1 MKNDDSDNVIRK
13 DLLDLSD
20 LIVRYPLVP
29 SQICTIIDEQLQG
42 GISRETYERIV
53 LSLRVLV
60 GHASTRII
68 IESSKILND
77 EFFDQLERSNPEAAE
92 LGTIRFLRELTAK
105 YGTRVK
111 DAFFLSFRHT
121 EDDWRTADV
130 AAFKRADG
138 DSWFVELDLM
148 KYNGGRITLRM
159 SPLSAFQLTHLLM
172 TELHKLPSEVIDEDM
187 ALKLRDSA
195 MILKDKFSV
204 IKGVHQLDGYA

>member
-1 MKNDDSDNVIRK
+1 VTSEDSDNVIRK
-13 DLLDLSD
+13 DLLELSD
-20 LIVRYPLVP
+20 LIVRHPAVP
-29 SQICTIIDEQLQG
+29 SQICKIVDEQLQG

-68 IESSKILND
+68 TESSKILND
-77 EFFDQLERSNPEAAE
+77 EFFDQLERSNPEVAE
-92 LGTIRFLRELTAK
+92 SGTIRFLRELTAR

-130 AAFKRADG
+130 AAYKRADG
-138 DSWFVELDLM
+138 DGWFVELDLM
-148 KYNGGRITLRM
+148 KYSGGRVLLRM

-172 TELHKLPSEVIDEDM
+172 KELEKFPSEVIDEDM

-195 MILKDKFSV
+195 AILKDKFSV
-204 IKGVHQLDGYA
+204 IEGTHHLDGYA

>member
-1 MKNDDSDNVIRK
+1 LKNDDSDNVIRK
-13 DLLDLSD
+13 DLLELSD
-20 LIVRYPLVP
+20 LIVRHPSVP

-60 GHASTRII
+60 GQASTRII

-77 EFFDQLERSNPEAAE
+77 DFFDQLEHSNPEAAE

-138 DSWFVELDLM
+138 DSWFIELDLM
-148 KYNGGRITLRM
+148 KYNGGRIILRM

-172 TELHKLPSEVIDEDM
+172 TELQKLPSEVIDEDM

-204 IKGVHQLDGYA
+204 IEGVHHLDGYA